1 MADPLDSVLQPQ
13 RLDDTHFSL
22 AVPPGWAQGRSTFGG
37 LVLGAMTRA
46 MVACEPEVARRLRSI
61 SGELVGA
68 VTPGACAIEVQV
80 LRRGNAVSS
89 YAATLRQGDGDEVL
103 ARASAVLGRDRAVDR
118 TWGPTLDESPPPWSG
133 LVPLPHGPSVPE
145 FAQHFEFRLTG
156 PLPFSGSP
164 QAVASGWIR
173 ARNPPAQ
180 LDAGALAAMADA
192 WWPSAFSIEPRPRPM
207 ATVAF
212 TMQDLAGGR
221 DLPGDVPLWHRARSL
236 AADQGYFVELREL
249 WTERGELV
257 ALNQQ
262 TFVWIK

>member
-1 MADPLDSVLQPQ
+1 MADPLDAVLQPR
-13 RLDDTHFSL
+13 RLDETHFVL
-22 AVPPGWAQGRSTFGG
+22 EVPPGWAQGRSTFGG
-37 LVLGAMTRA
+37 LVLGAMARA
-46 MVACEPEVARRLRSI
+46 MVACEPDATRWLRSLG
-61 SGELVGA
+61 GELVGA
-68 VTPGACAIEVQV
+68 VTRGPCTIDVQL
-80 LRRGNAVSS
+80 LRRGNALSS
-89 YAATLRQGDGDEVL
+89 LDATLRQGDGDEVL

-118 TWGPTLDESPPPWSG
+118 SWGPTLDEPPPPWSG
-133 LVPLPHGPSVPE
+133 LSPLPWGPSVPE

-156 PLPFSGSP
+156 PLPFSGAP

-212 TMQDLAGGR
+212 TMQNLLGAR
-221 DLPGDVPLWHRARSL
+221 TLPGDVPLWHRARSL
-236 AADQGYFVELREL
+236 AASEGYFVELREL
-249 WTERGELV
+249 WTEHGELV